1 MFTGTF
7 KQCPMFRN
15 SIISY
20 YMRLQSSNIDVY
32 ISTTDAYKN
41 PPTSLIP
48 LTAEVGKKGNNQHAT
63 IIVHSER

>member
-1 MFTGTF
+1 
-7 KQCPMFRN
+7 
-15 SIISY
+15 
-20 YMRLQSSNIDVY
+20 MRLQSSNIDVY